1 MKCVVVI
8 EAREG
13 TVRNN
18 NIAITPCA
26 HIYDFYA
33 QHTKI

>member
-13 TVRNN
+13 TVRNK

-26 HIYDFYA
+26 HIYAIYA
-33 QHTKI
+33 QI